1 MGLFITHPDGSKRYI
16 CIGNNKITILRL
28 NDKRPNGSL
37 PEGEVIRWGV
47 IGQLTVWSV
56 ENGTP
61 IDPQATSELKLAIPS
76 LTGIDIPE
84 LIYEEYKK
92 SLFNYE
98 DVV

>member
-1 MGLFITHPDGSKRYI
+1 
-16 CIGNNKITILRL
+16 
-28 NDKRPNGSL
+28 
-37 PEGEVIRWGV
+37 
-47 IGQLTVWSV
+47 V